1 MIIIVMSDRYID
13 GDGDDDDEN
22 DVQQIY
28 RWMMMM
34 SNRYI
39 DVEDDY
45 QQIYMF
51 RWWCPNSG

>member
-1 MIIIVMSDRYID
+1 MIIIVMMSDRDID

-22 DVQQIY
+22 DVQKIY

-39 DVEDDY
+39 DVEVDY
-45 QQIYMF
+45 QYIDMW
-51 RWWCPNSG
+51 R